1 MTTAPTLTELY
12 QAISSDFKQ
21 SFSINS
27 ENDLKRTLIALAS
40 SNAGML
46 KLFYLALLDV
56 QKNIYPDLAD
66 SENNGGTLERFG
78 RVKLGRDPYPAT
90 QGIFKIT
97 VTGTIGAEVAINTQF
112 KKIDEN
118 SPLPSLYT
126 ATETVV
132 LTATTGLITIISDK
146 SGTDYNLAV
155 GDELYSVNPI
165 NNISSLVVVSSV
177 ETEAIDEEDIEDYRE
192 LVLKAFRLEPNGGSN
207 SDYVAWALD
216 VEGIRTVYPYTTAG
230 VAGTA
235 TVYAEA
241 TVSASTDGRG
251 TPSQVLM
258 NALWTYDKTGVF
270 ELDPDITQS
279 IYNRGRRQLGLTEI
293 NILPVN
299 PVAVN
304 ITLTNLKN
312 KSVEVKVS
320 IVDELKKMLFYKRP
334 FIVGVG
340 DINNK
345 KDTLYMSDIIVALQ
359 NAIETGNT
367 YDNVS
372 ATCNGL
378 PLPFIFLNGNIPYIN
393 TITYV

>member
-78 RVKLGRDPYPAT
+78 RVKLGRDPYPST

-118 SPLPSLYT
+118 STLPSLYT

-192 LVLKAFRLEPNGGSN
+192 LILKAFRLEPNGGSN

-293 NILPVN
+293 NILPVS

>member
-90 QGIFKIT
+90 QGFFKIT

-118 SPLPSLYT
+118 STLPSLYT

-132 LTATTGLITIISDK
+132 LTATTGLVTIISDK

-299 PVAVN
+299 PVPVN

-320 IVDELKKMLFYKRP
+320 IVDELKKMLYYKRP

>member
-1 MTTAPTLTELY
+1 MTSAPTLTELF
-12 QAISSDFKQ
+12 QSISSDFKQ

-66 SENNGGTLERFG
+66 SEKNGGSLERYG

-90 QGIFKIT
+90 QGVFKLTIT
-97 VTGTIGAEVAINTQF
+97 GSIGAVIQINTQF
-112 KKIDEN
+112 KKLDEN
-118 SPLPSLYT
+118 STLPSLYT
-126 ATETVV
+126 TTETVT
-132 LTATTGLITIISDK
+132 LTTTSAQVTVIADK
-146 SGTDYNLAV
+146 SGTDYSLAI

-165 NNISSLVVVSSV
+165 NNISSLAVVSAV
-177 ETEAIDEEDIEDYRE
+177 DTIPTDAEDIEEYRA
-192 LVLKAFRLEPNGGSN
+192 LVLEAYRLEPNGGSN
-207 SDYVAWALD
+207 SDYVFWALD

-235 TVYAEA
+235 TIYAEA
-241 TVSASTDGRG
+241 TPSASTDGKG
-251 TPSQVLM
+251 TPSQILM
-258 NALWTYDKTGVF
+258 DALWTYDKTGVF

-299 PVAVN
+299 PIPVN
-304 ITLTNLKN
+304 LTITNLK
-312 KSVEVKVS
+312 SQTDAVKAS
-320 IVDELKKMLFYKRP
+320 ITAELEKMLYYKRP

-340 DINNK
+340 DINDK
-345 KDTLYMSDIIVALQ
+345 KDTLYMSDIIVSLQ
-359 NAIETGNT
+359 NAVESGNT
-367 YDNVS
+367 YDNVT

-378 PLPFIFLNGNIPYIN
+378 ALPFKFLNGNIPYIN

>member
-21 SFSINS
+21 SFSISS

-66 SENNGGTLERFG
+66 SEDNGGTLERFG

-118 SPLPSLYT
+118 STLPSLYT
-126 ATETVV
+126 ATETVI
-132 LTATTGLITIISDK
+132 LTATTGLVTIISDK
-146 SGTDYNLAV
+146 PGTDYNLAV

-207 SDYVAWALD
+207 SDYVSWALD

-235 TVYAEA
+235 TIYAEA
-241 TVSASTDGRG
+241 TVSESTDGRG

-293 NILPVN
+293 NILPIN
-299 PVAVN
+299 PVPVN

-312 KSVEVKVS
+312 KSVEVKTS

-340 DINNK
+340 DINDK
-345 KDTLYMSDIIVALQ
+345 KDTLYMSDIIVSLQ
-359 NAIETGNT
+359 NAVESGNT
-367 YDNVS
+367 YDNVT

-378 PLPFIFLNGNIPYIN
+378 ALPFKFLNGNIPYIN

>member
-78 RVKLGRDPYPAT
+78 RVKLGRDPYPST
-90 QGIFKIT
+90 QGFFKIT

-165 NNISSLVVVSSV
+165 NNISSLVV
-177 ETEAIDEEDIEDYRE
+177 
-192 LVLKAFRLEPNGGSN
+192 
-207 SDYVAWALD
+207 
-216 VEGIRTVYPYTTAG
+216 
-230 VAGTA
+230 
-235 TVYAEA
+235 
-241 TVSASTDGRG
+241 
-251 TPSQVLM
+251 
-258 NALWTYDKTGVF
+258 
-270 ELDPDITQS
+270 
-279 IYNRGRRQLGLTEI
+279 
-293 NILPVN
+293 
-299 PVAVN
+299 
-304 ITLTNLKN
+304 
-312 KSVEVKVS
+312 KS
-320 IVDELKKMLFYKRP
+320 
-334 FIVGVG
+334 
-340 DINNK
+340 
-345 KDTLYMSDIIVALQ
+345 
-359 NAIETGNT
+359 
-367 YDNVS
+367 
-372 ATCNGL
+372 
-378 PLPFIFLNGNIPYIN
+378 
-393 TITYV
+393 